1 MEFKQWLNESVT
13 FTVKGHT
20 KEQIENIYYLATTI
34 DRDLRR
40 TLGSAYQTQKADQPR
55 LDMDG
60 LDVDAQEGNLNFY
73 AGDLS
78 AAVIKKAVAAIQY
91 FVKEH
96 QAQIT
101 GPVKQDISRMFKV
114 PVYRIPVKLAKMTED
129 RPPEMNVSNANAAV
143 ILQDILNQPSDDV
156 DGGSISARELLM
168 KLGSV
173 SDFAKQMTMKAP
185 SKEVG
190 KGGATFYD
198 GGVSEQ
204 QIERYL
210 STLEK
215 MARWAIEHNYDE
227 IVWG

>member
-1 MEFKQWLNESVT
+1 
-13 FTVKGHT
+13 
-20 KEQIENIYYLATTI
+20 
-34 DRDLRR
+34 
-40 TLGSAYQTQKADQPR
+40 

-78 AAVIKKAVAAIQY
+78 AYIVKKAVATIQY
-91 FVKEH
+91 FAKEH
-96 QAQIT
+96 QAQVT
-101 GPVKQDISRMFKV
+101 GPVQQDISRMFKV

-129 RPPEMNVSNANAAV
+129 RPPEMNVSNANAAI
-143 ILQDILNQPSDDV
+143 ILQDLLNQPSENV

-173 SDFAKQMTMKAP
+173 SDFSKQMTMKAP
-185 SKEVG
+185 SQEVG
-190 KGGATFYD
+190 KRGAAFYD

-210 STLEK
+210 FTLEK

-227 IVWG
+227 IVWS